1 MPTTHLPTTYI
12 IGAGPV
18 GLATAALLQRTS
30 TDEIVLFEKRPEYTR
45 SRKVTLSPLLLAD
58 DLADYAVA
66 DTDADDLRAVF
77 SPEEI
82 RALLDSKRAVPA
94 DFRAFV
100 RDVGTDFVP
109 LNVLEAGL
117 AELVAAGRS
126 VDHRRET
133 VTLDSLEGLLRPG
146 DTVLDCSGR
155 NSVTRDALRGDDNTV
170 EFVLEHALVA
180 TFAIDGDH
188 LCDEACKRSGSIG
201 NEVYDFIPSVQR
213 SYSLAGHNYVVGIVE
228 ITADDFA
235 RLPRALDEQWLA
247 SGDPVSQGLQR
258 FLNHHASA
266 LGGQAPSHLTLS
278 TLPLNLYRAQ
288 RFTNADH
295 RRFGPVP
302 DVSAML
308 IGDAAIGSPYFQ
320 SISLGLECAI
330 SLAWLRSAAPN
341 DTMPRFEAFMDR
353 QWLRVYMRSKSIK
366 YNKDVLTVVDDI
378 PRLLELLRVY

>member
-1 MPTTHLPTTYI
+1 MPTTYI

-18 GLATAALLQRTS
+18 GLAMAALLQRTS
-30 TDEIVLFEKRPEYTR
+30 TDDLVLFEKRPEYTR
-45 SRKVTLSPLLLAD
+45 SRKVTLSPLLLSD
-58 DLADYAVA
+58 DLADYAIA
-66 DTDADDLRAVF
+66 DGDADDLRAVF
-77 SPEEI
+77 SPEQI
-82 RALLDSKRAVPA
+82 TALLDSKRMVPA
-94 DFRAFV
+94 DFRTFV

-109 LNVLEAGL
+109 LQVLESGL
-117 AELVAAGRS
+117 ADLVASGRS
-126 VDHRRET
+126 LDRRQET
-133 VTLDSLEGLLRPG
+133 VTLASLERSVSPG

-155 NSVTRDALRGDDNTV
+155 NSVTRDALRGDENTV

-201 NEVYDFIPSVQR
+201 NEIYDFIPSVQR
-213 SYSLAGHNYVVGIVE
+213 SYSLAGRNYVVGIVE
-228 ITADDFA
+228 ITEEDFA
-235 RLPRALDEQWLA
+235 RLPRALDEHWLE
-247 SGDPVSQGLQR
+247 SGDPVSQGLHR
-258 FLNHHASA
+258 FLDHHAPA

-295 RRFGPVP
+295 RAFGGVP

-330 SLAWLRSAAPN
+330 YLAWLRNAAPL

-378 PRLLELLRVY
+378 PRLLDLLRVY